1 MIPFLVASL
10 AALAVGAV
18 YVASHWSDII
28 DWLYDFLPKLKR
40 FWDSQKIYLPHAAMM
55 VGDRI
60 IEGATQL
67 VRIMHKQYYREQD
80 GQWVVK
86 TTTTKVDESQVPDYI
101 LAKVNMSGQ
110 ETNITE
116 EMQNE
121 LGMEI

>member
-1 MIPFLVASL
+1 MIPFLVATAL
-10 AALAVGAV
+10 AALTVGAV

-40 FWDSQKIYLPHAAMM
+40 FWDSQKVNLPHAAMM
-55 VGDRI
+55 VGDLVF
-60 IEGATQL
+60 EGAIRL

-80 GQWVVK
+80 GQWVMK
-86 TTTTKVDESQVPDYI
+86 TTTAKIDEDQVPDFI
-101 LAKVNMSGQ
+101 KAKISAQ

-116 EMQNE
+116 EMQEE

>member
-1 MIPFLVASL
+1 MIPLIVAGL

-18 YVASHWSDII
+18 YVVSHWSDII
-28 DWLYDFLPKLKR
+28 DWLYDFLPRLKN
-40 FWDSQKIYLPHAAMM
+40 FWDSQKVKLPHAAMM
-55 VGDRI
+55 VGDLVF
-60 IEGATQL
+60 EGATQL

-80 GQWVVK
+80 GQWMMK
-86 TTTTKVDESQVPDYI
+86 TTTAKIDEDQVPDFI
-101 LAKVNMSGQ
+101 KAKISAQ